1 MTRPRT
7 STRDPQEVLEA
18 FGEWFRRE
26 VRSEDRPRIVSHG
39 GPSGAGLSSDTL
51 LLDLDWTTC
60 GASHSRRVVLRLPPT
75 TDAFPIFESYDFSRQ
90 VEAMQA
96 VRHHSSAPVPEI
108 LWSDPTGEAIGIPFF
123 VMERI
128 DGEVPPD
135 VMPYT
140 WGSWVT
146 ELPEDRLATMTD
158 DAVDVLV
165 AIHSVPPTE
174 GLVTASRTGSEGSE
188 RGALVRHVRAVR
200 RHFDWA
206 ANGRSFPTIERGF
219 EIVSRS
225 MPRLDGDDV
234 LLWGDARI
242 GNIIWRDGRAVG
254 VLDWEMTTVG
264 PRELDVAWLVYF
276 AESFQRSAEARG
288 LPGVPSLLRRDD
300 VIGRYEAATGTAL
313 GSFDWFV
320 TLTALHQSVIA
331 IRTSDRSIAFGES
344 TAPDDPE
351 APLYPLPTL
360 TRLLD
365 ALEQSTEGSSPWNT

>member
-1 MTRPRT
+1 MPRPRT

-18 FGEWFRRE
+18 FGDWLQGE
-26 VRSEDRPRIVSHG
+26 VGSEDPPHLVSHG

-51 LLDLDWTTC
+51 LLDLHWSTSN
-60 GASHSRRVVLRLPPT
+60 APHSRRVVLRLPPT
-75 TDAFPIFESYDFSRQ
+75 PDAFPIFESYDFARQ
-90 VEAMQA
+90 VEAMQT
-96 VRHHSSAPVPEI
+96 VRHHSAAPIPEI
-108 LWSDPTGEAIGIPFF
+108 LWSDSTGEAIGVPFF

-128 DGEVPPD
+128 DGDVPPD

-146 ELPEDRLATMTD
+146 ELPADRLATMTH
-158 DAVDVLV
+158 DAVDVLL

-174 GLVTASRTGSEGSE
+174 GLVAARAGSEGSE
-188 RGALVRHVRAVR
+188 TSALERHVGAVR

-206 ANGRSFPTIERGF
+206 AKGRSFPTIERGF
-219 EIVSRS
+219 EIVARS
-225 MPRLDGDDV
+225 MPAIDDDV

-254 VLDWEMTTVG
+254 VVDWEMTTVG
-264 PRELDVAWLVYF
+264 PPELDVAWLVYF

-288 LPGVPSLLRRDD
+288 LPGVPTLLRRED
-300 VIGRYEAATGTAL
+300 VVGRYEAAAGTTLRA
-313 GSFDWFV
+313 FDWFV

-331 IRTSDRSIAFGES
+331 IRTTDRSIAFGES

-365 ALEQSTEGSSPWNT
+365 ALEQPIEGSPPWNT